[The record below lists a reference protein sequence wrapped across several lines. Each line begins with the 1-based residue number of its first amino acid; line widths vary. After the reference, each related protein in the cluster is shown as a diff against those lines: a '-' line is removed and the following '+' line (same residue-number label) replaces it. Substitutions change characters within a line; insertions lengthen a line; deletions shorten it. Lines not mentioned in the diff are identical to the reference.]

1 VHFAHGY
8 TVEATKVLVNQAYRY
23 ELQPNNRQVGLLI
36 KHCGVA
42 RFAYNWGLARRIEL
56 YKTKEGKERFTS
68 AMTQHKELNA
78 LKKTDYPWMYEVSKC
93 APQEALRNLD
103 TAYRNMFR
111 RIKNHEGGMR
121 KPKFKK
127 KGIHDSFSLN
137 GIVKALDGAIQLP
150 RIGKVRTKET
160 TSKLAGRILSAT
172 VSREAD
178 RWYCSL
184 DVEANRPEVKPTTN
198 EIVGIDL
205 GLNDFA
211 VISNEKGYEHIK
223 APKPLKK
230 RLKKVKRLNKQ
241 QSRKQLKSN
250 NRKKAN
256 LRIARQYRKIKNNRK
271 DFVSKLTSE
280 LAKTKSVIVI
290 EDLAVGNMVKNKHLA
305 RSISDV
311 GWGEFRR
318 QLEYKTEWYGSRLIK
333 TPRFEPSSKMCSKC
347 GAINSELK
355 LSDRIW
361 ICENCGT
368 THDRDENA
376 ATNIR
381 NEGIRILNTESS
393 SGIQACGESVS
404 PHLKKAVL
412 CEAGSK
418 HKL

>member
-1 VHFAHGY
+1 M
-8 TVEATKVLVNQAYRY
+8 KVNQAYRY
-23 ELQPNNRQVGLLI
+23 ELKPNNRQVGLLV

-42 RFAYNWGLARRIEL
+42 RFAWNWGLAKRKEL
-56 YKTKEGKERFTS
+56 YKTKEGQERYTS
-68 AMTQHKELNA
+68 AMTQDKELNT
-78 LKKTDYPWMYEVSKC
+78 LKKSEFPWMYEVSKC

-103 TAYRNMFR
+103 VAYKNMFR
-111 RIKNHEGGMR
+111 RIKNHEKEIGM
-121 KPKFKK
+121 PKFKR
-127 KGIHDSFSLN
+127 KGDHDSFCITHPTKVSEN
-137 GIVKALDGAIQLP
+137 GIKLS
-150 RIGKVRTKET
+150 RIGWIRTKEST
-160 TSKLAGRILSAT
+160 NKLCGRILFAT

-184 DVEANRPEVKPTTN
+184 SVEINRLGIEPITN
-198 EIVGIDL
+198 EIAGIDL
-205 GLNDFA
+205 GLTDFA
-211 VISNEKGYEHIK
+211 VISNGVGYEHIK

-241 QSRKQLKSN
+241 QSRKQKGSN

-256 LRIARQYRKIKNNRK
+256 LRIARQYRKIRNIRK

-290 EDLAVGNMVKNKHLA
+290 EDLNVKGMQNKKRHLG

-311 GWGEFRR
+311 GWGEFRK

-347 GAINSELK
+347 GAINNELK

-368 THDRDENA
+368 THDRDENSSD
-376 ATNIR
+376 NIR
-381 NEGIRILNTESS
+381 NYGLKILSTESS
-393 SGIQACGESVS
+393 SGSNACGEDVR
-404 PHLKKAVL
+404 PQLVGAVL
-412 CEAGSK
+412 SESGSK
-418 HKL
+418 RISCK